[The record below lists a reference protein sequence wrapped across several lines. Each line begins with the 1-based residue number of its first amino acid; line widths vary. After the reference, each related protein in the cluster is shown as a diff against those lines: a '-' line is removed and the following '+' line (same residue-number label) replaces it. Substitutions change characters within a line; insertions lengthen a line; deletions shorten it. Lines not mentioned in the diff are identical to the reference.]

1 MQVGLIGAGNMARAL
16 ARGWGDPV
24 LCADPLPERAAALA
38 TETGGEALA
47 SNREVAERA
56 DVVVLCHKPA
66 QLEAV
71 AQEMAGTA
79 RAVISIL
86 GGRTLADLEAAYA
99 QVPVV
104 RLMPN
109 TAVEVG
115 RGVISYARG
124 SNVDDA
130 LDAQLKELLG
140 RLGRVI
146 ELDEALIDTAT
157 GINGVA
163 PAYLAL
169 FVEAWID
176 AGVKHGLPP
185 ALASEMAVE
194 SAAGAIA
201 LLAAHEGDTLE
212 VRRAVTSPGGVTAAG
227 LAALE
232 RRELRAALLD
242 AMDAVMARFR
252 ATT

>member
-24 LCADPLPERAAALA
+24 LCADPVAGRAHSLAA
-38 TETGGEALA
+38 EVGGQALD
-47 SNREVAERA
+47 SNPEVAQRA

-66 QLEAV
+66 QLEDV
-71 AQEMAGTA
+71 AGEIGGTA
-79 RAVISIL
+79 KAVVSIL
-86 GGRTLADLEAAYA
+86 GGRTLADLEAAYPDT
-99 QVPVV
+99 PVA

-109 TAVEVG
+109 TAVEVNK
-115 RGVISYARG
+115 GVITYARG
-124 SNVDDA
+124 ARVDDDLHA
-130 LDAQLKELLG
+130 SLQDLLG
-140 RLGRVI
+140 RLGHVI
-146 ELDEALIDTAT
+146 EVDEHLIDVAT
-157 GINGVA
+157 GLNGVA

-169 FVEAWID
+169 FVEAWVD

-185 ALASEMAVE
+185 ALASELAVE

-201 LLAAHEGDTLE
+201 LLAAHQGDTLG

-242 AMDAVMARFR
+242 AMDAVMTKLGR
-252 ATT
+252 

>member
-24 LCADPLPERAAALA
+24 LCADPVPGRATALA
-38 TETGGEALA
+38 QELGGEALD
-47 SNREVAERA
+47 SNLAVAERA

-71 AQEMAGTA
+71 AREIAGTA
-79 RAVISIL
+79 KAIVSIL
-86 GGRTLADLEAAYA
+86 GGRTLADLEAAYPDT
-99 QVPVV
+99 PVA

-109 TAVEVG
+109 TAVEVK

-124 SNVDDA
+124 TRVPDA
-130 LDAQLKELLG
+130 LDERLRELLG
-140 RLGRVI
+140 RLGTVV
-146 ELDEALIDTAT
+146 ELDEALIDPAT

-169 FVEAWID
+169 FVEAWVD
-176 AGVKHGLPP
+176 AAVKHGVPP
-185 ALASEMAVE
+185 ALAGEMAVE
-194 SAAGAIA
+194 SAAGAIE
-201 LLAAHEGDTLE
+201 LLAAHGGDTLG

-232 RRELRAALLD
+232 RRDLRAALLD
-242 AMDAVMARFR
+242 AQDAVMARFR
-252 ATT
+252 A

>member
-24 LCADPLPERAAALA
+24 LCADPLPGRAEALA
-38 TETGGEALA
+38 QETAGEALDT
-47 SNREVAERA
+47 NREVAERA

-66 QLEAV
+66 QLEAI
-71 AQEMAGTA
+71 AGEIADTA
-79 RAVISIL
+79 KAVISIL
-86 GGRTLADLEAAYA
+86 GGRTLADLEAAYPR
-99 QVPVV
+99 VPVV

-109 TAVEVG
+109 TAVEVNH
-115 RGVISYARG
+115 GVITYARG
-124 SNVDDA
+124 SHVDDE
-130 LDAQLKELLG
+130 LDARLRELLG
-140 RLGRVI
+140 RLGKVVD
-146 ELDEALIDTAT
+146 LDESLIDPAT
-157 GINGVA
+157 GVNGVA
-163 PAYLAL
+163 PAYMAL

-176 AGVKHGLPP
+176 AAVKHGLPP
-185 ALASEMAVE
+185 AVAQELVVE
-194 SAAGAIA
+194 SAGGALK
-201 LLAAHEGDTLE
+201 LLAAHDNDTLG

-252 ATT
+252 A

>member
-24 LCADPLPERAAALA
+24 VCSDPLPERARSLA
-38 TETGGEALA
+38 EEVGGEALDG
-47 SNREVAERA
+47 NVQVAERA

-71 AQEMAGTA
+71 AGEIAG
-79 RAVISIL
+79 RAKAVVSIL
-86 GGRTLADLEAAYA
+86 GGRSLADVEAAYPDT
-99 QVPVV
+99 PVV

-124 SNVDDA
+124 TRVDDA
-130 LDAQLKELLG
+130 LDGQLRELLG
-140 RLGRVI
+140 RLGTVI
-146 ELDEALIDTAT
+146 ELDDALIDPAT

-169 FVEAWID
+169 FVEAWVD
-176 AGVKHGLPP
+176 AAVKHGIPP
-185 ALASEMAVE
+185 ALASEMAVQ
-194 SAAGAIA
+194 SADGAIQ
-201 LLAAHEGDTLE
+201 LLKERGGDTLG

-232 RRELRAALLD
+232 RRDLRAALLD
-242 AMDAVMARFR
+242 AQDAVMERFR
-252 ATT
+252 R

>member
-24 LCADPLPERAAALA
+24 LCADPLPDRAAALA
-38 TETGGEALA
+38 QELGGEALDTNA
-47 SNREVAERA
+47 AVAQRA

-71 AQEMAGTA
+71 AGEIAGKATA
-79 RAVISIL
+79 IVSIL
-86 GGRTLADLEAAYA
+86 GGRSLADLEAAFPDT
-99 QVPVV
+99 PVV

-124 SNVDDA
+124 SRVPDP

-140 RLGRVI
+140 RLGTVI
-146 ELDEALIDTAT
+146 DLDEALIDPAT

-169 FVEAWID
+169 FIEAWVD
-176 AGVKHGLPP
+176 AAVKHGVPP

-194 SAAGAIA
+194 SAAGAVE
-201 LLAAHEGDTLE
+201 LLAAHGGDTLA

-232 RRELRAALLD
+232 RRDLRAALLD
-242 AMDAVMARFR
+242 AQDAVMARFR
-252 ATT
+252 A

>member
-1 MQVGLIGAGNMARAL
+1 MARAL

-24 LCADPLPERAAALA
+24 LCADPVAGRADALA
-38 TETGGEALA
+38 AEVGGEALD
-47 SNREVAERA
+47 SNVEVAQRA

-71 AQEMAGTA
+71 AGEIAGTA
-79 RAVISIL
+79 KAVVSIL
-86 GGRTLADLEAAYA
+86 GGRTLADLEAAYPET
-99 QVPVV
+99 PVA

-109 TAVEVG
+109 TAVEVN
-115 RGVISYARG
+115 RGVITYARG
-124 SNVDDA
+124 SRVDDD
-130 LDAQLKELLG
+130 LDATLRDHLG

-146 ELDEALIDTAT
+146 EVEERLIDVAT
-157 GINGVA
+157 GVNGVA

-169 FVEAWID
+169 FVEAWVD

-185 ALASEMAVE
+185 ALASELAVE

-201 LLAAHEGDTLE
+201 LLAAHEGDTLG

-242 AMDAVMARFR
+242 AMDAVMAKLGR
-252 ATT
+252 

>member
-24 LCADPLPERAAALA
+24 LCADPLPERAQALA
-38 TETGGEALA
+38 TELGGEALA

-56 DVVVLCHKPA
+56 EVVFLCHKPA

-71 AQEMAGTA
+71 AKDLAGTA
-79 RAVISIL
+79 KAVVSIL
-86 GGRTLADLEAAYA
+86 GGRTLADLQAAYPDT
-99 QVPVV
+99 PVA

-115 RGVISYARG
+115 QGVIAYAPG
-124 SNVDDA
+124 PHVNHD
-130 LDAQLKELLG
+130 LDAVLRELLG
-140 RLGRVI
+140 RVGKVV
-146 ELDEALIDTAT
+146 ELDEGLIDVAT
-157 GINGVA
+157 TVNGVA
-163 PAYLAL
+163 PAYMAL

-176 AGVKHGLPP
+176 AAVKHGLPP
-185 ALASEMAVE
+185 ALASELVLE
-194 SAAGAIA
+194 SATGALA
-201 LLAAHEGDTLE
+201 LLTAHEGDTLG

-232 RRELRAALLD
+232 RRDLRAALLD
-242 AMDAVMARFR
+242 AADAVMAKFR
-252 ATT
+252 A